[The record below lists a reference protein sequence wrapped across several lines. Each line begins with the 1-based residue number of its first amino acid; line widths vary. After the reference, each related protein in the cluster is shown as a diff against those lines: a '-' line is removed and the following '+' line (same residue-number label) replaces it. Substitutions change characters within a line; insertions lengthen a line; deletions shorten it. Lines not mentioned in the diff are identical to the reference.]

1 MAGWVAV
8 VATHSEAIMGFE
20 QPRLRFGFYLLI
32 GAVLLALAHD
42 KSTSVCA
49 QVSGH

>member
-1 MAGWVAV
+1 MGGGVLT
-8 VATHSEAIMGFE
+8 THSEAIMGFE
-20 QPRLRFGFYLLI
+20 RPRLRFGLYLLV
-32 GAVLLALAHD
+32 GAVLLALVAHD